1 MKGIYL
7 AIISVLIL
15 ASCTRKE
22 IEFGTIPEN
31 AYTSI
36 AYIDTVSAQLSTV
49 LLDSFKTNADTS
61 FLLGRYYD
69 PYLGTIS
76 AKPFFQMSV
85 PASLPDIPS
94 SAILD
99 SLSLIIKPNKYYY
112 GDTSR
117 LQTVAVYELAQPI
130 SFTYNN
136 QLYNTS
142 DIQVKPVPLGSRVI
156 KISPSN
162 TDSFTIRLSDERAIA
177 LFNKVKQKTSDVTT
191 QSEFLNYLY
200 GLSIGTAVNDI
211 GAVIGL
217 KGTDASFVM
226 RLHYHLTVPYPEP
239 AFVDF
244 TSLANEYAFTQVL
257 PDRTGTGLSVLTPG
271 VSEISPALTNG
282 RAFLQPGSG
291 ITLKMIFPTLR
302 GVLNRENNGMVKLL
316 KAELI
321 VKPKELSSDL
331 FIYKLPAALSL
342 AQTDATN
349 LVGNNV
355 LDSTGLAT
363 LIATPTIDQV
373 YGVNNYYRF
382 NVTQYINQMLTTT
395 GMERSGFYLMQ
406 QASTARIMDRLVVEA
421 AGGKEAGVMLLLYVL
436 NINN

>member
-7 AIISVLIL
+7 PVFSVLLLI
-15 ASCTRKE
+15 SCTRKE

-36 AYIDTVSAQLSTV
+36 AYIDTVSAQLTTV
-49 LLDSFKTNADTS
+49 LIDSFRTSADTS

-94 SAILD
+94 SAVFD

-112 GDTSR
+112 GDTAQ
-117 LQTVAVYELAQPI
+117 LQTVTVYELDQPI
-130 SFTYNN
+130 TFTYNN

-142 DIQVKPVPLGSRVI
+142 NIPVKPAVLGSRVI
-156 KISPSN
+156 KISPFN
-162 TDSFTIRLSDERAIA
+162 TDSFTVRLSDSKAIE

-200 GLSIGTAVNDI
+200 GLSIGTGGNDI
-211 GAVIGL
+211 GAVFGL
-217 KGTDASFVM
+217 KATDASFVM
-226 RLHYHLTVPYPEP
+226 RLHYHLTIPYPEP

-257 PDRTGTGLSVLTPG
+257 PDRTGTGLTVLTPG
-271 VSEISPALTNG
+271 VSELSPSLTNG
-282 RAFLQPGSG
+282 RAFLQSGSG
-291 ITLKMIFPTLR
+291 LTLKMIFPTLR
-302 GVLNRENNGMVKLL
+302 GVLNRENNGTVKLL

-321 VKPKELSSDL
+321 VRPKELSSDL
-331 FIYKLPAALSL
+331 FKYKLPSALSL

-349 LVGNNV
+349 LVGDNV
-355 LDSTGLAT
+355 LDSTGAAT

-382 NVTQYINQMLTTT
+382 NVTQYINQMLTNT
-395 GMERSGFYLMQ
+395 GMEKSGFYLMQ
-406 QASTARIMDRLVVEA
+406 QSSIGRIMDRLVVEA
-421 AGGKEAGVMLLLYVL
+421 SGGKEPGVMLLLYVL

>member
-7 AIISVLIL
+7 PVISVLL
-15 ASCTRKE
+15 LVSCTRKE

-36 AYIDTVSAQLSTV
+36 AYIDTVSAQLTTV

-61 FLLGRYYD
+61 FLLGRYHD

-76 AKPFFQMSV
+76 GKPFFQLSV

-94 SAILD
+94 SAVFD
-99 SLSLIIKPNKYYY
+99 SLSLIIRPNKYYY
-112 GDTSR
+112 GDTS
-117 LQTVAVYELAQPI
+117 QPQMVTVYELDQPI
-130 SFTYNN
+130 AFTYNN

-142 DIQVKPVPLGSRVI
+142 NIPVRSVALGSRSVR
-156 KISPSN
+156 ISPAN
-162 TDSFTIRLSDERAIA
+162 TDSFTIRLSDSKAAE
-177 LFNKVKQKTSDVTT
+177 LFNKIRQKTSDVTT

-200 GLSIGTAVNDI
+200 GLTIGTAGNDI
-211 GAVIGL
+211 GAVFGL

-226 RLHYHLTVPYPEP
+226 RLHYHLTIPYHQA

-244 TSLANEYAFTQVL
+244 TSLANDYAFTQVL
-257 PDRTGTGLSVLTPG
+257 PDRTGTGLAVLTPG
-271 VSEISPALTNG
+271 ISELSPSLTNG

-291 ITLKMIFPTLR
+291 LTLKMTFPALR
-302 GVLNRENNGMVKLL
+302 GILNRENNGLVKLL
-316 KAELI
+316 KAELL

-331 FIYKLPAALSL
+331 FMYKLPAALSL

-349 LVGNNV
+349 LVGSSL

-363 LIATPTIDQV
+363 LVATPTIDQV

-382 NVTQYINQMLTTT
+382 TVTQYINQMLTTT

-406 QASTARIMDRLVVEA
+406 QSSIGRIMDRLVVEA
-421 AGGKEAGVMLLLYVL
+421 SGGKEAGVVLLLYVL